1 MLSENITP
9 QKLRL
14 LAGLLAKPGE
24 DSLAA
29 LEEIAKEN
37 HWLYESVQQ
46 LKDISLEHWQG
57 EHTQLFINGHPE
69 TTCPPFESVYRHSVM
84 NGPVCNKIEQIYQ
97 SIGLE
102 PVDDMLPDY
111 LGVMLECAAYLLE
124 QKLPTEHPQEDV
136 GDLVHIEETGKYFQT
151 LWQDHLAKW
160 VPKFA
165 NDLQKHSELRLYQQ
179 LGLKLKE
186 LF

>member
-1 MLSENITP
+1 
-9 QKLRL
+9 
-14 LAGLLAKPGE
+14 
-24 DSLAA
+24 
-29 LEEIAKEN
+29 
-37 HWLYESVQQ
+37 VQQ

-84 NGPVCNKIEQIYQ
+84 NGPACNEIEQIYQ

-124 QKLPTEHPQEDV
+124 QKLPTEQPQES
-136 GDLVHIEETGKYFQT
+136 GKYFQT
-151 LWQDHLAKW
+151 LWQDHLTKW

-165 NDLQKHSELRLYQQ
+165 NDLTS
-179 LGLKLKE
+179 G
-186 LF
+186 